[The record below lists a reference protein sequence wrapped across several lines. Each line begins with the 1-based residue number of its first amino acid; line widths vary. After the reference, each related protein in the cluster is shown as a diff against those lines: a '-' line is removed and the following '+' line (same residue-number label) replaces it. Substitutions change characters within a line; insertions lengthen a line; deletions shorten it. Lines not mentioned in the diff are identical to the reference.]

1 MLVGAVYMF
10 AGSVAPQG
18 YLLCDGSA
26 VSRSTYA
33 DLFNI
38 LDTTYGEGD
47 GETTFNLPNLSGKVI
62 VGSSESYPLGTTG
75 GEETHVL
82 TSGEIPSHNH
92 EVPQH
97 GHSNDIAA
105 KTPVLTHSVTQ
116 PAFTYASTGGT
127 KGSRVIGT
135 GGYAIAGT
143 STAAATRS
151 ANVVMANHA
160 AATCSTTGSVTDCA
174 AFDTATSGGGIAHNN
189 MQPFIAINYIIY
201 TGVL

>member
-1 MLVGAVYMF
+1 MF
-10 AGSVAPQG
+10 AGSIAPQG

-33 DLFNI
+33 DLFSL

-62 VGSSESYPLGTTG
+62 IGSSDSYQLGTTG

-97 GHSNDIAA
+97 GHSNDISA
-105 KTPVLTHSVTQ
+105 KTPVLAHSVTQ
-116 PAFTYASTGGT
+116 PAFTYAGTGGT
-127 KGSRVIGT
+127 RACKVT
-135 GGYAIAGT
+135 GNRTAIAGT

-151 ANVVMANHA
+151 ANVVMADHA
-160 AATCSTTGSVTDCA
+160 ATACSTTGAVTDCA
-174 AFDTATSGGGIAHNN
+174 AFDTTTSGGGIAHDN
-189 MQPFIAINYIIY
+189 MQPFIAINYIIF

>member
-1 MLVGAVYMF
+1 MF

-33 DLFNI
+33 DLFNLI
-38 LDTTYGEGD
+38 DTTYGDGD

-62 VGSSESYPLGTTG
+62 LGSFESYPLGTTG

-97 GHSNDIAA
+97 GHSNDISA

-116 PAFTYASTGGT
+116 PAFTYAGTGGT
-127 KGSRVIGT
+127 KASRVT
-135 GGYAIAGT
+135 GRAANAGT
-143 STAAATRS
+143 STVAATRS
-151 ANVVMANHA
+151 ANIVMANHDA
-160 AATCSTTGSVTDCA
+160 AACSTTGSVTDCA
-174 AFDTATSGGGIAHNN
+174 AFDTAPTGGGIAHDN
-189 MQPFIAINYIIY
+189 MQPFIAINYIIF

>member
-1 MLVGAVYMF
+1 MLVGAIYMF

-33 DLFNI
+33 DLFN
-38 LDTTYGEGD
+38 LLGNTYGDGD

-62 VGSSESYPLGTTG
+62 IGSSESYQLGTTG

-97 GHSNDIAA
+97 GHSNDISA

-116 PAFTYASTGGT
+116 PAFTYAGTGGT
-127 KGSRVIGT
+127 KGSRVT
-135 GGYAIAGT
+135 GRAANAGT
-143 STAAATRS
+143 STVAATRS
-151 ANVVMANHA
+151 ANVVMAAHSA
-160 AATCSTTGSVTDCA
+160 AACSTTGSVTDCA
-174 AFDTATSGGGIAHNN
+174 AFDTTTSGGGIAHNN
-189 MQPFIAINYIIY
+189 MQPFIAINYIIF

>member
-18 YLLCDGSA
+18 FLLCDGSA
-26 VSRSTYA
+26 VSRTTYA
-33 DLFNI
+33 DLFNLI
-38 LDTTYGEGD
+38 DTTYGDGD

-62 VGSSESYPLGTTG
+62 LGSSESYPLGTTG

-97 GHSNDIAA
+97 GHSNDISA

-116 PAFTYASTGGT
+116 PAFTYAGTGGT
-127 KGSRVIGT
+127 KASRVT
-135 GGYAIAGT
+135 GRAAIAGT
-143 STAAATRS
+143 STVAATRS

-160 AATCSTTGSVTDCA
+160 AAACSTTGSVTDCA
-174 AFDTATSGGGIAHNN
+174 AFDTETSGGGIAHDN
-189 MQPFIAINYIIY
+189 MQPFIAINYIIF

>member
-26 VSRSTYA
+26 VSRSTYSE
-33 DLFNI
+33 LFNL
-38 LDTTYGEGD
+38 LDTTYGDGD

-62 VGSSESYPLGTTG
+62 IGSSESYPLGTTG

-97 GHSNDIAA
+97 GHSNDISA

-116 PAFTYASTGGT
+116 PAFTYAGTGGT
-127 KGSRVIGT
+127 KASRVSGR
-135 GGYAIAGT
+135 AANAGT

-151 ANVVMANHA
+151 ADVVMEDHA
-160 AATCSTTGSVTDCA
+160 AAACSTTGAVTDCA
-174 AFDTATSGGGIAHNN
+174 AFDTATSGGGIAHDN
-189 MQPFIAINYIIY
+189 MQPFIAINYIIF